1 MPAGNNHRMKLFVRT
16 VGLARARVKIGMANP
31 AYNFTRL
38 AWLEARAA
46 PA

>member
-1 MPAGNNHRMKLFVRT
+1 MLRT
-16 VGLARARVKIGMANP
+16 VGLARATAKIVIANL

-38 AWLEARAA
+38 AWLQRQAA